1 LEAQK
6 SKKILIVDDDQAFDK
21 ALATFLTGHGF
32 TVVIAQDATFAIQ
45 YVVQEKID
53 LVILDMGLPSGGGF
67 FVLENIRKNQKIVQ
81 MPIIVS
87 TANIS
92 ADMERKSRQLGA
104 NTFILKPYDL
114 EKLLD
119 LIYMNLPDIL

>member
-1 LEAQK
+1 MEAQK